1 MIRILVIISVIVL
14 LGCDQSAEIPIKK
27 DILNSVVI
35 TDSVFT
41 GGIEGPAV
49 NSKGD
54 LFVVNFE
61 EEGTVGVLQHG
72 EKEFKTFIKLPNG
85 SIGNGIRFDS
95 KDNMFIAD
103 YINHNILFI
112 ERGTK
117 NVTVYAHND
126 SVNQPNDITLLN
138 DESGFASDPNWAQGK
153 GNLLRFKNGDL
164 KIIETDL
171 GTTNGIEVSPDGKFL
186 YVNESIQTRIW
197 RYDISENGSLNN
209 KTLFIDFEGYG
220 MDGMRCDK
228 KGNIFLARYGKGV
241 VTVISRE
248 GEVLNEIK
256 LNGEKPTNVTFDPT
270 NEKVLY
276 VTLQDKKWVEK
287 ITLP

>member
-1 MIRILVIISVIVL
+1 MIRIIVFISVIVL
-14 LGCDQSAEIPIKK
+14 LGCNQSAEITSKENVF
-27 DILNSVVI
+27 NSVVI

-49 NSKGD
+49 NNKGD
-54 LFVVNFE
+54 LFVVNFK
-61 EEGTVGVLQHG
+61 EEGTIGVLQHD

-85 SIGNGIRFDS
+85 SVGNGIRFDS

-103 YINHNILFI
+103 YINHNVLFV

-126 SVNQPNDITLLN
+126 SINQPNDITLLN

-153 GNLLRFKNGDL
+153 GNLLSFKNGKL

-171 GTTNGIEVSPDGKFL
+171 GTTNGIEVCPNGKFL
-186 YVNESIQTRIW
+186 YVNESVKTRIW
-197 RYDISENGSLNN
+197 RYDILEDGSLKN

-228 KGNIFLARYGKGV
+228 KGNIYLARYGKGV
-241 VTVISRE
+241 VTVISPE
-248 GEVLNEIK
+248 GEVINEIK
-256 LNGEKPTNVTFDPT
+256 LNGEKPTNVTFDPA

-287 ITLP
+287 IMLP

>member
-1 MIRILVIISVIVL
+1 MMRFIVSIAAL
-14 LGCDQSAEIPIKK
+14 SFVSCSQPKEIPLKEY
-27 DILNSVVI
+27 LSNSVVI

-186 YVNESIQTRIW
+186 YVNESVQTRIW

>member
-1 MIRILVIISVIVL
+1 MIRIFVVISVIVL
-14 LGCDQSAEIPIKK
+14 LGCNQSTEIPSKENVF
-27 DILNSVVI
+27 NSVVI

-54 LFVVNFE
+54 LFVVNFK
-61 EEGTVGVLQHG
+61 EEGTIGVLQHG

-85 SIGNGIRFDS
+85 SVGNGIRFDS

-103 YINHNILFI
+103 YINHNVLYI

-138 DESGFASDPNWAQGK
+138 DENGFASDPNWAQGK
-153 GNLLRFKNGDL
+153 GNLLSFKNGQL
-164 KIIETDL
+164 KIVQTDL
-171 GTTNGIEVSPDGKFL
+171 GTTNGIEVCPDGKFL
-186 YVNESIQTRIW
+186 YVNESVQTRIW
-197 RYDISENGSLNN
+197 RYDILENGNLDN

-228 KGNIFLARYGKGV
+228 KGNIYLAKYGKGV
-241 VTVISRE
+241 VTVISPE

-276 VTLQDKKWVEK
+276 VTMQDKKWVEK
-287 ITLP
+287 ITLH